1 VIIHCS
7 KKLAAKLPVV
17 SSTPLQETS
26 PLGSWHGHLF
36 TLDHRQCVLFCHDAS
51 RYCLFPAGI
60 RKPHLADL
68 GGSLFRGLYLE
79 TLKAIGVPIAQMRK
93 VELALGPAR
102 YDTATSRSVQGT
114 IRVAQQDLDALLG
127 RVENVIDLDSVA
139 VSRDLNHRPTTI
151 FGRWL
156 WPDKAMRE
164 AVAAL

>member
-7 KKLAAKLPVV
+7 KKLATKLPVV

-51 RYCLFPAGI
+51 RYCLFHAGI
-60 RKPHLADL
+60 RKTHLADL

-102 YDTATSRSVQGT
+102 YDAATSRSVQGT
-114 IRVAQQDLDALLG
+114 IRVAQQDLYALLA
-127 RVENVIDLDSVA
+127 RVENVMDLDPLT
-139 VSRDLNHRPTTI
+139 VSYNLNQRPTTI